1 MLVKASQRFRR
12 SILLASVVVLP
23 GTGLQCFAPDAE
35 PEVEA
40 VVESAPVSPDDL
52 AAILKA
58 AGTRRGAIAG
68 NEQFK
73 QGIEQIRAG
82 DNAAALRTFDEV
94 VREAPGLADW
104 ATYFSAQAAAN
115 LNDTTE
121 TRTRLQR
128 LSPEFRAGYA
138 WRALVQAYDKAKAPT
153 RAAFIADS
161 IAKGMKGTRRYD
173 ALVEAARLRKDR
185 RLMNLVL
192 DSGNV
197 SARSRAASLLLDMG
211 NLTTGER
218 VKVARAQRAS
228 GRPNEALDSYKKAGT
243 NTAKLER
250 ARLLFAMRRYK
261 NAVAQA
267 EPVVAVKGASGA
279 EAQLLQARAN
289 LRLDN
294 VTKAKT
300 SLRKLV
306 ARKDANSLTRAGAA
320 FMLGDLEQDAGQ
332 HSSARK
338 YFRAAIDEYPGSE
351 PAAQSFMRLGLD
363 AFVDG
368 SYESA
373 AKTFEQFR
381 KAHAKTNFAP
391 QAAYWAGR
399 ARAAAKQ
406 DSVARAHM
414 TDVIELER
422 YSYYGL
428 LASEWLKKSPPSL
441 PKGPNTPDEVEQQVR
456 GSMQRIALLNSL
468 DLNEA
473 GSYEQSRTRE
483 FLHDKQAGLH
493 YLAEQL
499 QDNGKVADGIA
510 IGRRLFDDDGS
521 WNQRTLKLIYP
532 FPYDDVIKKQA
543 NARDIDPY
551 LIAAL
556 IRQESTFNPTA
567 RSSAGAI
574 GLMQV
579 MPRTGAA
586 VASLI
591 GIRPFSPA
599 RLTDPE
605 TNVRIGVRHFSN
617 LLNQYDGKL
626 ELVIASYN
634 AGMTPVGRWQ
644 QIDHNG
650 DIQVFTDRI
659 PYDETREYVKILLRN
674 ARMYKLLYS

>member
-1 MLVKASQRFRR
+1 MAVKASQRFRKTV
-12 SILLASVVVLP
+12 LFASVLVLP
-23 GTGLQCFAPDAE
+23 GTGLQCFTPDAD
-35 PEVEA
+35 VQAEA
-40 VVESAPVSPDDL
+40 VAETPPVSPDDL

-58 AGTRRGAIAG
+58 AGRKRGTIEG
-68 NEQFK
+68 NERFR
-73 QGIEQIRAG
+73 QGIEQLRAG
-82 DNAAALRTFDEV
+82 DNSSAVRTFDEV

-115 LNDTTE
+115 LTDTTDA
-121 TRTRLQR
+121 RTRLDR
-128 LSPEFRAGYA
+128 LSPEFRANYA
-138 WRALVQAYDKAKAPT
+138 WRALVQAYDKARAPL
-153 RAAFIADS
+153 RAAAVADS
-161 IAKGMKGTRRYD
+161 FARGMKGTRRYD
-173 ALVEAARLRKDR
+173 ALVEAARLKNDR
-185 RLMNLVL
+185 RLLNIVL

-197 SARSRAASLLLDMG
+197 SARARAAALLLDLG
-211 NLTTGER
+211 QLTTTER
-218 VKVARAQRAS
+218 IKVARAQRAS
-228 GRPNEALDSYKKAGT
+228 GRSDAALDSYKKAGT
-243 NTAKLER
+243 TTAKLER
-250 ARLLFAMRRYK
+250 ARLLFALRRYK

-267 EPVVAVKGASGA
+267 EPIVKVKGASGA

-294 VTKAKT
+294 TTKARA

-306 ARKDANSLTRAGAA
+306 ARKDATSLTRAGAA
-320 FMLGDLEQDAGQ
+320 FMLGDLAQDAGEE
-332 HSSARK
+332 SNARK

-351 PAAQSFMRLGLD
+351 PAAQAFMRLGLD

-368 SYESA
+368 SYETA
-373 AKTFEQFR
+373 AKNFERFR

-406 DSVARAHM
+406 DSLARVHM
-414 TDVIELER
+414 QDAVDLQK

-428 LASEWLKKSPPSL
+428 LASEWLKQPVPSL
-441 PKGPNTPDEVEQQVR
+441 PKGPTTPDDVEQQVR
-456 GSMQRIALLNSL
+456 GSMQRIELLNSL

-473 GSYEQSRTRE
+473 ASYEQSRTRD

-499 QDNGKVADGIA
+499 QQNGKVADGIA
-510 IGRRLFDDDGS
+510 IGRRLYDDDGS
-521 WNQRTLKLIYP
+521 WNQRTLRLIYP
-532 FPYDDVIKKQA
+532 FPFENIIEKQA
-543 NARDIDPY
+543 KNRDIDPY

-556 IRQESTFNPTA
+556 IRQESTFNPKA
-567 RSSAGAI
+567 RSAAGAI

-579 MPRTGAA
+579 MPRTGAS
-586 VASLI
+586 VA
-591 GIRPFSPA
+591 GILGIDNFTSA
-599 RLTDPE
+599 KLTDPE

-617 LLNQYDGKL
+617 LLNEYDGKL

-634 AGMTPVGRWQ
+634 AGMTPVGRWRK
-644 QIDHNG
+644 IDHNG

-674 ARMYKLLYS
+674 ARMYRLLYT